1 MSSQARTEYK
11 RSGST
16 QRNLVGPVSADAERA
31 TADSLAWPRLLL
43 STQWPPTDI
52 RLSPCVLLHARMP
65 LALAEFEPSSM
76 LITPSSAVPLLHAD
90 IGATSP
96 PPSTG
101 GLWRALG
108 CTSTAAAE
116 SAEASEDGCFICGRG
131 RRGGGGRLAISL
143 WRVPMR
149 NADCDEREGAPDGV
163 EQQYRTGV
171 TQVDE

>member
-96 PPSTG
+96 PPSTTG
-101 GLWRALG
+101 AASGVPSE
-108 CTSTAAAE
+108 CSSTAAAE
-116 SAEASEDGCFICGRG
+116 SAEASED
-131 RRGGGGRLAISL
+131 
-143 WRVPMR
+143 
-149 NADCDEREGAPDGV
+149 EGASSVDVVAAEGAAGLRYPSGR
-163 EQQYRTGV
+163 YRCATPIAMSERVHPTALGN
-171 TQVDE
+171 TYGN